1 MKAGSTGSIPD
12 DVKRDEIVHSQALH
26 VLLRDIGKAV
36 FALNTA
42 VVGLDAVEKGH
53 KKPDTLDISWR
64 PCRPCDRKSAART
77 SRKFIVESV
86 MIHASEA
93 IHQFALALSKLSR
106 FEPARAQ
113 WNGNTTT
120 SEKISTVC
128 AIVLDKDDYLVPAVV
143 LLVHWRNRIV
153 HPSSNAKL
161 KHHERQVL
169 LKNKAI
175 ISDRYK
181 GLDISKLLDHFEA
194 QRPTLKDASSLIA
207 MTINLARKM
216 DRAMQ
221 QDLTKEELDAWLDH
235 YRILPMLKK
244 IKAETSPKKYH
255 ESVCRLFRSQAPH
268 LLDAYRAHYD
278 PGTE

>member
-12 DVKRDEIVHSQALH
+12 GVKPDEIVHSQALH

-42 VVGLDAVEKGH
+42 VVGLDAVEEGH
-53 KKPDTLDISWR
+53 EKPDTLDISWQ
-64 PCRPCDRKSAART
+64 PCDRKSAART

-93 IHQFALALSKLSR
+93 IHQFASALSKLSR

-113 WNGNTTT
+113 WKGNTAAA
-120 SEKISTVC
+120 EKISAVC

-153 HPSSNAKL
+153 HPSSTAKL

-169 LKNKAI
+169 LKNRAI
-175 ISDRYK
+175 ICDRYR
-181 GLDISKLLDHFEA
+181 GLDISELLKHFEA

-221 QDLTKEELDAWLDH
+221 QDLTREELDAWLDH
-235 YRILPMLKK
+235 YRIWPMLKK
-244 IKAETSPKKYH
+244 VEAETAPGKYRD
-255 ESVCRLFRSQAPH
+255 SVCRLFRSQAPY
-268 LLDAYRAHYD
+268 LLDAYLAHYD
-278 PGTE
+278 PGPE

>member
-53 KKPDTLDISWR
+53 EKPETLDISWQ
-64 PCRPCDRKSAART
+64 PCDRESAART

-93 IHQFALALSKLSR
+93 IHQFASALSKLSR
-106 FEPARAQ
+106 FEPAWAH
-113 WNGNTTT
+113 WKGNTTT
-120 SEKISTVC
+120 SKKISAVC

-153 HPSSNAKL
+153 HPSSNSKL

-169 LKNKAI
+169 LKNRAI
-175 ISDRYK
+175 IWDRYR
-181 GLDISKLLDHFEA
+181 GLDISELLDHFEA
-194 QRPTLKDASSLIA
+194 RRPTLKDASSLIA

-235 YRILPMLKK
+235 YRIWPMLKK
-244 IKAETSPKKYH
+244 VEAETAPGKYRD
-255 ESVCRLFRSQAPH
+255 SVCRLLQSQAPY

>member
-53 KKPDTLDISWR
+53 KKPETLDISW
-64 PCRPCDRKSAART
+64 RPCDRKSAART

-93 IHQFALALSKLSR
+93 IHQFASALSKLSR
-106 FEPARAQ
+106 FAPARAQ
-113 WNGNTTT
+113 WNGNTAA

-128 AIVLDKDDYLVPAVV
+128 TTVLDKDDYLVPAVV

-161 KHHERQVL
+161 RHHEKQSL
-169 LKNKAI
+169 LKNRAI
-175 ISDRYK
+175 ICDRYR
-181 GLDISKLLDHFEA
+181 GLDISELLDHFEA

-221 QDLTKEELDAWLDH
+221 QDLTKDELDAWLDH
-235 YRILPMLKK
+235 YRIWPMLKK
-244 IKAETSPKKYH
+244 IKAETSPKKYQ
-255 ESVCRLFRSQAPH
+255 ESVCRLFRSQAPY
-268 LLDAYRAHYD
+268 LLDAYRAHYE
-278 PGTE
+278 PGTD

>member
-1 MKAGSTGSIPD
+1 MKAGSAGSIPD
-12 DVKRDEIVHSQALH
+12 DVKSDTIVHSEALH
-26 VLLRDIGKAV
+26 VLLRDIGEAV

-53 KKPDTLDISWR
+53 KKPETLDISWQPR
-64 PCRPCDRKSAART
+64 NRKIAART

-93 IHQFALALSKLSR
+93 IYQFTLALSKLNR

-113 WNGNTTT
+113 WKSNTNT
-120 SEKISTVC
+120 SEKISTIC
-128 AIVLDKDDYLVPAVV
+128 ATVLDKDDYLTPAVV

-153 HPSSNAKL
+153 HASSNANL

-169 LKNKAI
+169 LKNRAI
-175 ISDRYK
+175 IYDRYR
-181 GLDISKLLDHFEA
+181 GLDISELLIHFEA
-194 QRPTLKDASSLIA
+194 RRPTLKDASSLIA

-216 DRAMQ
+216 DRVMQ
-221 QDLTKEELDAWLDH
+221 QNLTKQELDAWLDH

-244 IKAETSPKKYH
+244 IKAETAPGKYR
-255 ESVCRLFRSQAPH
+255 ESVCRLFRSQAPY

-278 PGTE
+278 TGTE